1 LPQKEKIEMSTL
13 KEKGMYKRTFA
24 EFLAKKHPEIKLQ
37 EWQIKVLNILLNQ
50 PIAAGKTLLIK
61 LLAEYDMY
69 AG

>member
-1 LPQKEKIEMSTL
+1 MEELI
-13 KEKGMYKRTFA
+13 EKGMYKRSFA
-24 EFLAKKHPEIKLQ
+24 DFMAKKHPEIKLL

>member
-1 LPQKEKIEMSTL
+1 MNKLE
-13 KEKGMYKRTFA
+13 EKGMYNKTFA

-50 PIAAGKTLLIK
+50 PKAAGKTLLIK